1 MMHFFKLLTIYKRIK
16 EIVFQIGYI
25 NTAILLFHRILIKL
39 FSGKL
44 RIYKYY
50 LTAQPVT
57 NRTFLPPNRGKKIT
71 VKQISRDDPIV
82 SAFPRPDSII
92 KNRFDTGAVC
102 LVALKENVFVG
113 YIWFMLGA
121 YQEDEVRAKF
131 VPLPAS
137 ATVWDFD
144 IYVHPDYR
152 LGHTFLRLWD
162 EANRF
167 LLDRK
172 IEWSCSRISVFNA
185 PSINVHTKLGALN
198 LGQVIFF
205 CIGSCQLTL
214 ATLFPYIHVS
224 THLNSYPTFFIDT
237 QKNNTIF
244 PMKGKESTTE

>member
-1 MMHFFKLLTIYKRIK
+1 MAL
-16 EIVFQIGYI
+16 QIGYFNSVI
-25 NTAILLFHRILIKL
+25 FLFHRILVKL

-50 LTAQPVT
+50 LTAQPIT
-57 NRTFLPPNRGKKIT
+57 NQTLLPPNKGKKIT
-71 VKQISRDDPIV
+71 VRQISRDDPIV

-92 KNRFDTGAVC
+92 KKRFDSGALC

-113 YIWFMLGA
+113 YIWFILGS
-121 YQEDEVRAKF
+121 YQEDEVRTRF
-131 VPLPAS
+131 IPLPVSTTA
-137 ATVWDFD
+137 WDFD

-172 IEWSCSRISVFNA
+172 IEWSCSRISAFNA
-185 PSINVHTKLGALN
+185 SSISVHRKLGALN

-205 CIGSCQLTL
+205 CIGSCQLAL

-224 THLNSYPTFFIDT
+224 THLNSYPVFFIDT
-237 QKNNTIF
+237 QKNNATF
-244 PMKGKESTTE
+244 SMKRKESTTE